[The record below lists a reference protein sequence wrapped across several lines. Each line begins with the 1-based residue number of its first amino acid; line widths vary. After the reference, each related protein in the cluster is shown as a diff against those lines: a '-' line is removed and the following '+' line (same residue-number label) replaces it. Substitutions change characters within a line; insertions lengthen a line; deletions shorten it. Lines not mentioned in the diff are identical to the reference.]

1 METNKF
7 WISLKKPSSAETS
20 STNCKSKSP
29 TSRDS
34 NETKSLRE
42 FYQLYPN
49 KRKTF
54 HININSIRSK
64 LDLLS
69 NQFKGHLDLLMIF
82 RIKIDEI
89 FPAYQLGIDRFNIN
103 FGVDRNQK
111 VGRTML
117 HIRDD

>member
-1 METNKF
+1 M
-7 WISLKKPSSAETS
+7 
-20 STNCKSKSP
+20 
-29 TSRDS
+29 
-34 NETKSLRE
+34 
-42 FYQLYPN
+42 
-49 KRKTF
+49 
-54 HININSIRSK
+54 NSIRNK

-69 NQFKGHLDLLMIF
+69 NQFKGRVDLLMIF